1 MGARAADNSEPGS
14 LASILEV
21 GWETG
26 RPWGEGDLAAV
37 LRHQYAAPLGCDLGT
52 AGEDTGAGP
61 PAGIKTFGD
70 LLHHPAPPVELLV
83 LAKDFAKASR
93 ADPHAALPK
102 EVAAVLY
109 FAAIVVARRRCGARI
124 SQLRPEELRAGAEWV
139 MAQPWVDPATRRL
152 FESAGT
158 GP

>member
-1 MGARAADNSEPGS
+1 MSARAADNSEPGS
-14 LASILEV
+14 LASMLEV

-37 LRHQYAAPLGCDLGT
+37 LRHQFAAPVGCDLG
-52 AGEDTGAGP
+52 
-61 PAGIKTFGD
+61 PAGADASADRRAGIRTFGD

-93 ADPHAALPK
+93 ADPHAPLPK
-102 EVAAVLY
+102 EIAAVLY

-124 SQLRPEELRAGAEWV
+124 SQLSPEELRAGVDWV
-139 MAQPWVDPATRRL
+139 LAQPWVDAATRGL
-152 FESAGT
+152 FGSAGT

>member
-14 LASILEV
+14 LASMLEV
-21 GWETG
+21 GWEAGPT
-26 RPWGEGDLAAV
+26 WGERDLAAV
-37 LRHQYAAPLGCDLGT
+37 LQHQLAAPVVCDLGP
-52 AGEDTGAGP
+52 AGADAAAP
-61 PAGIKTFGD
+61 PAGIRTFGD

-83 LAKDFAKASR
+83 LAKDFAKASL

-124 SQLRPEELRAGAEWV
+124 SQLSPEELRAGAEWV